1 MLKRYA
7 FGVGFVAWMITIT
20 VLSLV
25 SFEDDLAPDIE
36 IPYLDKVVHFSF
48 YFIAAV
54 LGMSFIHA
62 QNQQFSSAR
71 KRTLILL
78 SSLLIYG
85 IIIEVLQQ
93 SLTTYRS
100 GEILDVLANSIG
112 ALLGTLLM
120 WAIFSEKTGLK
131 WKN

>member
-7 FGVGFVAWMITIT
+7 FGTGFVAWMITIT

-36 IPYLDKVVHFSF
+36 IPYPDKVVHFSF

-54 LGMSFIHA
+54 LGMLFIHA
-62 QNQQFSSAR
+62 QNLQFLSAR

-78 SSLLIYG
+78 SGLLIYG

-93 SLTTYRS
+93 NLTTYRS

-112 ALLGTLLM
+112 ALLGTFLM
-120 WAIFSEKTGLK
+120 WAIFSAKTGFK

>member
-7 FGVGFVAWMITIT
+7 FGVGFFAWMIAIS

-25 SFEDDLAPDIE
+25 SFEDDLSLDIQ

-54 LGMSFIHA
+54 LGMLFIHA
-62 QNQQFSSAR
+62 GNQQFTSAR

-112 ALLGTLLM
+112 ALFGTLLM
-120 WAIFSEKTGLK
+120 WAIFSDKTRLK

>member
-54 LGMSFIHA
+54 LGMLFIHA
-62 QNQQFSSAR
+62 EKQKYSLTR